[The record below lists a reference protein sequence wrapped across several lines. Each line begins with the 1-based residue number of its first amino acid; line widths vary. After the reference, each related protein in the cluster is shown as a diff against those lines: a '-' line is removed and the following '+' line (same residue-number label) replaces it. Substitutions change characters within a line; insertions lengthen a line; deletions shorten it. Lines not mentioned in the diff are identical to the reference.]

1 MRARGGIIFL
11 RGHSTDVAVVSPR
24 RIIRKGLCTLLT
36 QKESIRVVADVDNAI
51 DGFDL
56 FRKTKPEILLIDCTH
71 PANDLETL
79 SRLRMLLPEARILL
93 LIETANEDFEF
104 HAIKAGARGCVPK
117 EADPQ
122 ALERALHVVGKGELW
137 VSQRLATRMIE
148 RVMHGTEVD
157 TPGSNGLTDRE
168 WQILAFVAHGQ
179 RNKEIAD
186 HLCVSEN
193 TVKTHLAA
201 IYKKLRVTTRLEA
214 ALHFFHDSKRNG
226 VSFPEEIRDLK
237 QASRPRL
244 KTKAS

>member
-1 MRARGGIIFL
+1 MDIAL
-11 RGHSTDVAVVSPR
+11 VSPR
-24 RIIRKGLCTLLT
+24 RIIRKGLCTLLA
-36 QKESIRVVADVDNAI
+36 QKDSIRIVADVDNALES
-51 DGFDL
+51 FDL

-79 SRLRMLLPEARILL
+79 SQLRLLLPETKLLL
-93 LIETANEDFEF
+93 LIETSNEDFES

-122 ALERALHVVGKGELW
+122 ALERALQVVGKGEIW
-137 VSQRLATRMIE
+137 VSQHLATRMIE
-148 RVMHGTEVD
+148 RFMHGAEAD
-157 TPGSNGLTDRE
+157 NPGPNGLTDRE

-214 ALHFFHDSKRNG
+214 ALHFYHDSKRDG
-226 VSFPEEIRDLK
+226 HSSPKDMK
-237 QASRPRL
+237 QMSRSRL
-244 KTKAS
+244 KTKSS

>member
-1 MRARGGIIFL
+1 M
-11 RGHSTDVAVVSPR
+11 DVALVSPR

-36 QKESIRVVADVDNAI
+36 QKDSIRVVADVDNAI
-51 DGFDL
+51 DSFDL

-79 SRLRMLLPEARILL
+79 SRLRILLPEAKILL

-117 EADPQ
+117 DADPQ
-122 ALERALHVVGKGELW
+122 VLERALQVVGKGEIW

-148 RVMHGTEVD
+148 RVVHGTEVD
-157 TPGSNGLTDRE
+157 SPGSNGLTDRE
-168 WQILAFVAHGQ
+168 WQVLAFVAHGQ

-214 ALHFFHDSKRNG
+214 ALHFFHDSKRNEH
-226 VSFPEEIRDLK
+226 SSTAEIKGLK
-237 QASRPRL
+237 PARRARPG
-244 KTKAS
+244 TKAS